1 MWTKKPLRRE
11 LLQWL
16 AVAFLWCLWIK
27 HKVYLLFQPSL
38 RACRFSIMSRCIFYS
53 QGKVIEKI
61 YKKKRRNRR
70 SWELPNL
77 PFLYNQESLNREL
90 LPVSSRKSLLDANP
104 RPRCMV
110 FFFQEKYTFSKRRC
124 FSKAKGGRK
133 ELFSFSGAILPP
145 KEKLLKKHIDH
156 RSKTKEVR
164 QKGRSVERRARWR
177 KIEARKNNM

>member
-1 MWTKKPLRRE
+1 MLDVADYCSYIKMWTKKPLRSE

-61 YKKKRRNRR
+61 YEKKRRNRR

-77 PFLYNQESLNREL
+77 PFLYNQESLNREV

-104 RPRCMV
+104 RPRCKV
-110 FFFQEKYTFSKRRC
+110 FFFSKRNTLAQRGGVFQKPRVGEKNC
-124 FSKAKGGRK
+124 FPLV
-133 ELFSFSGAILPP
+133 EQYCHQ
-145 KEKLLKKHIDH
+145 KKSYWRNTHWP
-156 RSKTKEVR
+156 
-164 QKGRSVERRARWR
+164 QK
-177 KIEARKNNM
+177 

>member
-1 MWTKKPLRRE
+1 MLDVADYCSYIKMWTKKPLRSE

-61 YKKKRRNRR
+61 YEKKRRNRR

-77 PFLYNQESLNREL
+77 PFLYNQESLNREV

-104 RPRCMV
+104 RPRCKV
-110 FFFQEKYTFSKRRC
+110 FFFFPREIHLFKEEVFFKSQGWEKRIVF
-124 FSKAKGGRK
+124 
-133 ELFSFSGAILPP
+133 L
-145 KEKLLKKHIDH
+145 
-156 RSKTKEVR
+156 
-164 QKGRSVERRARWR
+164 
-177 KIEARKNNM
+177 

>member
-1 MWTKKPLRRE
+1 MWTKKPLRSE
-11 LLQWL
+11 PLQWL

-61 YKKKRRNRR
+61 YEKKRRNRR

-77 PFLYNQESLNREL
+77 PFLYNQESLNREV
-90 LPVSSRKSLLDANP
+90 LPVSSRKTLLDANP
-104 RPRCMV
+104 RPRCKV
-110 FFFQEKYTFSKRRC
+110 FFFFQEKYTCSKRRC

-145 KEKLLKKHIDH
+145 KEKLLKKHPL
-156 RSKTKEVR
+156 TTEVKQR
-164 QKGRSVERRARWR
+164 KLDKKGEV
-177 KIEARKNNM
+177 